1 MSVNEYISLMSTVLF
16 VCLHNAG
23 RSQMSQALFERVA
36 DGRHAALSAGTTPGE
51 RVHPEVVEVM
61 RELGIDLA
69 GRKPQLLTHELAQQA
84 DVVVT
89 MGCGDEC
96 PFIPGKRYIDWDLAD
111 PKGRPIAE
119 VRATR
124 DEIAR
129 RVQELVD
136 ELDSSPVPN

>member
-1 MSVNEYISLMSTVLF
+1 MANALF

-23 RSQMSQALFERVA
+23 RSQMSQALFERA
-36 DGRHAALSAGTTPGE
+36 AEGRHEARSAGTTPGE

-61 RELGIDLA
+61 NELGIDLA
-69 GRKPQLLTHELAQQA
+69 DRKPRPLSTADAEWA

-96 PFIPGKRYIDWDLAD
+96 PLVPGVRYIDWDLPD
-111 PKGRPIAE
+111 PKGRSVEE

-124 DEIAR
+124 EEIKHR
-129 RVQELVD
+129 IETLLS
-136 ELDSSPVPN
+136 ELDRE

>member
-1 MSVNEYISLMSTVLF
+1 MATVLF

-23 RSQMSQALFERVA
+23 RSQMSAALFERA
-36 DGRHAALSAGTTPGE
+36 ARGRHEAISAGTTPAE
-51 RVHPEVVEVM
+51 RVHPEVVTVM
-61 RELGIDLA
+61 RELGLDLA
-69 GRKPQLLTHELAQQA
+69 GRVPRRLTRELAEGA

-96 PFIPGKRYIDWDLAD
+96 PYIPGKRYIDWELED
-111 PKGRPIAE
+111 PKGRPLEE

-129 RVQELVD
+129 RVEGLVA
-136 ELDSSPVPN
+136 ELDE

>member
-1 MSVNEYISLMSTVLF
+1 VARALF

-23 RSQMSQALFERVA
+23 RSQMSAALFERA
-36 DGRHAALSAGTTPGE
+36 AEGRHQADSAGTTPAE

-61 RELGIDLA
+61 RELGIDLSE
-69 GRKPQLLTHELAQQA
+69 RRPQALDRAAAERA

-89 MGCGDEC
+89 MGCGDAC
-96 PFIPGKRYIDWDLAD
+96 PYVPGKRYLDWELED
-111 PKGRPIAE
+111 PKGRPLDE

-129 RVQELVD
+129 RVHALVA
-136 ELDSSPVPN
+136 ELDAAR

>member
-1 MSVNEYISLMSTVLF
+1 MATALF

-23 RSQMSQALFERVA
+23 RSQMSAALFERA
-36 DGRHAALSAGTTPGE
+36 AQGRHRALSAGTTPGE

-61 RELGIDLA
+61 QEVGIDLSDRMP
-69 GRKPQLLTHELAQQA
+69 RKLDRALAEQA

-96 PFIPGKRYIDWDLAD
+96 PYLPGKRYVDWDLPD
-111 PKGRPIAE
+111 PKGRPVEE

-124 DEIAR
+124 DDIAAR
-129 RVQELVD
+129 IAQLVA
-136 ELDSSPVPN
+136 ELDAA